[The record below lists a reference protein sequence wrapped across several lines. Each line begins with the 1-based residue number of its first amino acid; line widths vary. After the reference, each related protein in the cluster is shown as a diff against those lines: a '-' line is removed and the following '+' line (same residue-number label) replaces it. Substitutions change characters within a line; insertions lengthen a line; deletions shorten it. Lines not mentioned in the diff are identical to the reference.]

1 MQLNSPGSAGLA
13 LITAVFIACA
23 LAARGQ
29 DPINEAPLPSSTDY
43 TVAQTNAA
51 PPLPSSPYA
60 VDTYNSKGGAP
71 VGENVLSGEPRR
83 FYYHFGLTVGGFT
96 TTTSLSVIRIGYPI
110 TISRL

>member
-13 LITAVFIACA
+13 LIMAVFIACA

-51 PPLPSSPYA
+51 PPPPSSPYA

-71 VGENVLSGEPRR
+71 VGENVLRGTAPFLLPFRANGSGSLRR
-83 FYYHFGLTVGGFT
+83 QH
-96 TTTSLSVIRIGYPI
+96 
-110 TISRL
+110 